1 MYIETEEQARE
12 LFVHAPYRELE
23 SAIESAWHAYALAPA
38 IAKGS
43 RVRPVD
49 ALCLAA
55 SALKHSNLVIQRTA
69 LLMLQAISTDPI
81 LAESA
86 TRLLHEHFEWMKQ
99 QGRTRDNEP
108 ALWYWEE
115 TLAWI
120 EGRHDAYLEEKQAQ
134 YRHLEPQIEQ
144 ITDGKKASRLN
155 AILTLGRAKDPYF
168 TGAIARALDDAE
180 DKNVKA
186 ALDAL
191 AAIRGFD
198 AIPKIAG
205 MLRGFWSRQALE
217 TLAALGDR
225 SALTHIF
232 DTLENSAAP
241 AHILDLLS
249 HYGRLAVF
257 PLIAALKKCDHPE
270 AYKNGFASVVAAL
283 RCDALADALLREA
296 EQDAGLSENIARLL
310 EKMYPKQLKKRAK
323 TPLKAIAPLVSS
335 AFGGKIVEV
344 GARCEFALTPDG
356 ATLAYLAHG
365 KSVTLLDARTGEA
378 RGSLAACGHPRVM
391 ALSPDGAY
399 LLTAAYTNQ
408 RDYLV
413 QVWKWGE
420 WGRSLVDI
428 AHQIEIKTLAM
439 SWDARFLLI
448 SDMEKVRIV
457 ECGFW
462 QDAFTFAGHPI
473 EPAPPQPLPI
483 AAGYA
488 AYRPFTFLQAMPNS
502 ASVLIGDWLGWLSVL
517 EMGTWREIAWLKSD
531 SWAPKFAELSADG
544 TRLAYAGHVGI
555 RLWETATWQEQYA
568 AAAPNGFDYMTLT
581 PDGRHLVVEK
591 NKKIRFLDM
600 RTWKEAF
607 AFDSSPVSQLRVSPD
622 GGELYLSSSRNIQA
636 WSLAL
641 LHAA

>member
-12 LFVHAPYRELE
+12 MFAYAPYRELE
-23 SAIESAWHAYALAPA
+23 PAIDSTWHAYALAPA
-38 IAKGS
+38 IAKGL
-43 RVRPVD
+43 RARPVD

-69 LLMLQAISTDPI
+69 LLVLQAIGIDPI
-81 LAESA
+81 LKESIK
-86 TRLLHEHFEWMKQ
+86 RLLDDSLGWMKQ
-99 QGRTRDNEP
+99 QGKNRDSEP
-108 ALWYWEE
+108 ALWYWDE
-115 TLAWI
+115 TLARI
-120 EGRHDAYLEEKQAQ
+120 EGRHDAYLEEKQTQ
-134 YRHLEPQIEQ
+134 YRHFEPLIEQ
-144 ITDGKKASRLN
+144 ITDGKKAIRLN
-155 AILTLGRAKDPYF
+155 AILTLGRTKDPYF
-168 TGAIARALDDAE
+168 TEAISRALDDAE

-205 MLRGFWSRQALE
+205 MLRGFWARQALE
-217 TLAALGDR
+217 ALATLGDR
-225 SALTHIF
+225 SALAYMF
-232 DTLENSAAP
+232 ETLENSAAP
-241 AHILDLLS
+241 AYMLDLLP
-249 HYGRLAVF
+249 HYGQLAVF

-270 AYKNGFASVVAAL
+270 AYKNGFASVVAAM

-296 EQDAGLSENIARLL
+296 AQDAGLSENITRLL
-310 EKMYPKQLKKRAK
+310 EKMYPKQLKKHAN
-323 TPLKAIAPLVSS
+323 TPLKAIAPLVFS
-335 AFGGKIVEV
+335 AFGGKLFEV
-344 GARCEFALTPDG
+344 GGRGEFALTPDG
-356 ATLAYLAHG
+356 GTLAYLAHG
-365 KSVTLLDARTGEA
+365 KSVTLLDARTGDA
-378 RGSLAACGHPRVM
+378 LGSLAVGGYPRVM
-391 ALSPDGAY
+391 ALSPNGAY
-399 LLTAAYTNQ
+399 LLTATFTNQ

-428 AHQIEIKTLAM
+428 ENQVEIKTLAM
-439 SWDARFLLI
+439 SWDTRFLLI
-448 SDMEKVRIV
+448 GDMEKVRIV

-462 QDAFTFAGHPI
+462 HDAFTFAGHPI
-473 EPAPPQPLPI
+473 EPAPPPPFPI
-483 AAGYA
+483 TAGNA

-555 RLWETATWQEQYA
+555 RVWETATWQEQYA

-581 PDGRHLVVEK
+581 PDGRYLVVEK

-607 AFDSSPVSQLRVSPD
+607 AFDSMPVGQLLVSPD
-622 GGELYLSSSRNIQA
+622 GGELYMSSSFKIRA